1 MQVGGGGYTTLT
13 PVEYKSPT
21 LQPYRALE
29 QAIGNRIKDQSPSAD
44 FAENKHLR
52 VRGINGRGERI
63 CFSCLDA
70 CVAVLL
76 PWCNRPAVILP
87 NPLCSPPKVAVPFS
101 GLTHIPHFHSPVCR
115 ADESSPGRA
124 GRAGCHGLQVRAD
137 RGKEAI
143 LLPGGPTVLRDQTAH
158 QLSLQGRVPY
168 VVTRHL
174 YILNFRFVGKS
185 SDVMK

>member
-1 MQVGGGGYTTLT
+1 MGGGYTTLT

-21 LQPYRALE
+21 LQPYGALE
-29 QAIGNRIKDQSPSAD
+29 QPIGNRIKDQSPSAD
-44 FAENKHLR
+44 FAGNKHLK

-63 CFSCLDA
+63 CCSCLDV

-76 PWCNRPAVILP
+76 PWCNRPAAILP
-87 NPLCSPPKVAVPFS
+87 NPLCSPPKVTVPFS

-137 RGKEAI
+137 RRKEAI

-158 QLSLQGRVPY
+158 QLSLQGRLPY

-174 YILNFRFVGKS
+174 YILNFPFIGKS